1 MELTAASRTKGA
13 QRKSHKTG
21 TKSIM
26 ARQDL
31 SRSGSLHGPSAG
43 FTEQQQD
50 TKRDVRIIWGF
61 AYLACITMYW
71 RVLG

>member
-1 MELTAASRTKGA
+1 MELTVASRTKRA

-21 TKSIM
+21 IKSIM
-26 ARQDL
+26 ARQGL

-50 TKRDVRIIWGF
+50 TKRTVRIIWGLHIWH
-61 AYLACITMYW
+61 AS
-71 RVLG
+71 